1 MKKEAIFL
9 RKYVC
14 LLIFI
19 LFGNTTLAVAK
30 DPSQA
35 DIYQQRMNLYR
46 QVEAMTFV
54 PWYYLAAIDQYER
67 NIRLVRSD
75 LPKPEGLTGIY
86 FSPEQWSGFLNKNKD
101 DHHPFFISLFN
112 GIGRDGNSDGK
123 AKRTDDLDILYTFAH
138 YLLHYG
144 IDEEHIRIA
153 LWDYYQKDKTV
164 GIILNIAKLYRH
176 FGTLDLGKK
185 AFPLPVNHH
194 YSYKSTWGVARGW
207 GGRRIHEGTDIFAN
221 YGVPVQS
228 TAYGVIEMKGW
239 NKYGGWRIGI
249 RDVHNTYHYFAH
261 LNGFAKDLQIG
272 QIVEPGTVLGYVGST
287 GYGPKGTSGKFPP
300 HLHFGMYKYN
310 GRTEWS
316 FDPYPHLRIAER
328 NNRSSK

>member
-1 MKKEAIFL
+1 M

-30 DPSQA
+30 EPSQA
-35 DIYQQRMNLYR
+35 DIYQQRMNIYQ
-46 QVEAMTFV
+46 QVEATTFV
-54 PWYYLAAIDQYER
+54 PWYYLAALDQYER
-67 NIRLVRSD
+67 NIRLIRSD
-75 LPKPEGLTGIY
+75 LPKPEGITGIY

-112 GIGRDGNSDGK
+112 GMGRDGNNDGK

-144 IDEEHIRIA
+144 IDEENIRIA

-164 GIILNIAKLYRH
+164 GIILSIAKLYRH

-185 AFPLPVNHH
+185 AFPLPVNHD

-228 TAYGVIEMKGW
+228 TVYGVIEMKGW

-249 RDVHNTYHYFAH
+249 RDIHNTYHYFAH

-316 FDPYPHLRIAER
+316 FDPYPHLKIAER
-328 NNRSSK
+328 NDRSSK